1 MKAGGTASRA
11 CAAVVAEAFAA
22 NLLPYPAGPT
32 RVGREPLGRRFPA
45 VPGIPW
51 PGDASRRRPPS
62 RGAGMCPA
70 PSSCVKA
77 GRLCAWR
84 RRGGRP
90 EPAVR
95 GAASARRFPMRPAG
109 RADISHRG
117 AQCRDRQFRRPGRR
131 GRIMQPFSR
140 RPMGIPGGSRPGPT
154 TFLSGIVR
162 LSWPRPRKE
171 DELLESGGCFGRA
184 PLRLS
189 TAGRFRGAAARQPQ
203 GGIPEPPGTNP
214 PDLRRDGCTC
224 RQGAVQRMHRNGTK
238 EEIRV
243 RVRSVRAEG
252 LAEETNFR
260 QRVAKPGIP
269 PLWSRGSGSFPGLAS
284 MPWRRQRR
292 LHLALEVGCR

>member
-1 MKAGGTASRA
+1 MRRDRRADDSPPGFAVGADPGNGRRPLPAEAGICHDKGRDHVRGKGGREGDGPGRRHGLAAKRRGGDRRRAEGNRESGKGSRPRMKAGGTASRA

-109 RADISHRG
+109 AG
-117 AQCRDRQFRRPGRR
+117 LRRP
-131 GRIMQPFSR
+131 RI
-140 RPMGIPGGSRPGPT
+140 
-154 TFLSGIVR
+154 L
-162 LSWPRPRKE
+162 
-171 DELLESGGCFGRA
+171 C
-184 PLRLS
+184 
-189 TAGRFRGAAARQPQ
+189 
-203 GGIPEPPGTNP
+203 EPP
-214 PDLRRDGCTC
+214 
-224 RQGAVQRMHRNGTK
+224 A
-238 EEIRV
+238 
-243 RVRSVRAEG
+243 
-252 LAEETNFR
+252 
-260 QRVAKPGIP
+260 
-269 PLWSRGSGSFPGLAS
+269 
-284 MPWRRQRR
+284 
-292 LHLALEVGCR
+292 